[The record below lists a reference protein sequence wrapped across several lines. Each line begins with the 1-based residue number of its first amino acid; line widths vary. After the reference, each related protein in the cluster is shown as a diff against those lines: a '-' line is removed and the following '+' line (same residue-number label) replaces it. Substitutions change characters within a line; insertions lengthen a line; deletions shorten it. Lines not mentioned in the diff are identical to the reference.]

1 MEGVETF
8 VGKFLYFPTTGHS
21 KEYFHNFFYGNFD
34 GVIIY
39 RAVDMDEKK
48 LILAVQ
54 KEPHLYDPK
63 MSGYLDKL
71 LRENTWKRIGFE
83 TNMTVSHKNMYFL

>member
-8 VGKFLYFPTTGHS
+8 VGKFLYFPTTVRL
-21 KEYFHNFFYGNFD
+21 KEKFHNFFEGKFG

-39 RAVDMDEKK
+39 RAVDMDVEK
-48 LILAVQ
+48 LVLAVQ
-54 KEPHLYDPK
+54 KELHLYDPK
-63 MSGYLDKL
+63 MSGYSDKL